1 VEQFANNALTTLNG
15 SITSGATSL
24 VVTSAA
30 NFPSSGNF
38 RIAVDS
44 GVNLE
49 YMLVTGVSGTTFTVT
64 RGIESTTRVAHLS
77 GVVVTQIITAGAI
90 SQVKT
95 DTIAGSVLVGLSS
108 ALPAATGSGIIYFA
122 TDIYELYVDNP
133 GTSTWLNVPAGT
145 APNAVIA
152 LYSGV
157 STSSLSSYLRVGGIS
172 VDMSIYPTTYGTL
185 NRTVKFQCDF
195 SVSNG
200 SDVGA
205 IQLWDATHGVQVSG
219 TATTTSNTTTT
230 RYLSSALTVGS
241 SSGNIR
247 NDVVTEYE
255 VQIALQTGSSPDV
268 VVILGSNLQITYA

>member
-1 VEQFANNALTTLNG
+1 MELFSNNASTTLNG
-15 SITSGATSL
+15 TITSGATSL
-24 VVTSAA
+24 VVASATG
-30 NFPSSGNF
+30 FPVSGNF

-64 RGIESTTRVAHLS
+64 RGIESTTGVAHLS

-122 TDIYELYVDNP
+122 TDIHELYVDNP

-172 VDMSIYPTTYGTL
+172 VDMSIYPATYGTL

-200 SDVGA
+200 SNVGA
-205 IQLWDATHGVQVSG
+205 IMAKYGVAPV
-219 TATTTSNTTTT
+219 
-230 RYLSSALTVGS
+230 
-241 SSGNIR
+241 
-247 NDVVTEYE
+247 
-255 VQIALQTGSSPDV
+255 
-268 VVILGSNLQITYA
+268 